1 MAKFDKDKRKA
12 LAGTILVHALA
23 LLALL
28 FFALVTPLP
37 LPGEEGVEVDLG
49 YSDDGIGFIQ
59 PDKPLA
65 PAESTPQMPQ
75 PEEVEEAEELLTQN
89 VEEAPVIEEEPKE
102 KVEEEPE
109 TKIEQPIEEPV
120 IEEPKPVVNPRA
132 LFKGSSDTQNADGQG
147 SEGITGK
154 EGDQGNPNGLR
165 DVKRYDGQGGRG
177 NGPGFSLGGRG
188 SKYLDQPS
196 NDFTEQGNVVVDIWV
211 DRQGNVKKAEI
222 NLKYTN
228 IIDTGLRKKA
238 LQSAIKSTFAEDPS
252 ATELQKGT
260 ITYTFI
266 LRQ

>member
-12 LAGTILVHALA
+12 LVGTILVHALA
-23 LLALL
+23 LVTLF

-49 YSDDGIGFIQ
+49 YSDVGMGMVQ

-65 PAESTPQMPQ
+65 PTESTPPI
-75 PEEVEEAEELLTQN
+75 PEVEETEEDEEILTQN
-89 VEEAPVIEEEPKE
+89 TEEAPAIEEEPQEKE
-102 KVEEEPE
+102 IEKTEQ
-109 TKIEQPIEEPV
+109 KIEKPVEEPV
-120 IEEPKPVVNPRA
+120 QEEPKPVVNQRA
-132 LFKGSSDTQNADGQG
+132 LFKGSSNSLKGESQG
-147 SEGITGK
+147 SEGITGDQ
-154 EGDQGNPNGLR
+154 GDQGKPNGLR
-165 DVKRYDGQGGRG
+165 DVKRYDGQGGKG

-222 NLKYTN
+222 NVKSTN
-228 IIDTGLRKKA
+228 IIDPKLREKA
-238 LQSAIKSTFAEDPS
+238 IQSAKKSTFSEDPS
-252 ATELQKGT
+252 AIELQKGT

-266 LRQ
+266 IRQ